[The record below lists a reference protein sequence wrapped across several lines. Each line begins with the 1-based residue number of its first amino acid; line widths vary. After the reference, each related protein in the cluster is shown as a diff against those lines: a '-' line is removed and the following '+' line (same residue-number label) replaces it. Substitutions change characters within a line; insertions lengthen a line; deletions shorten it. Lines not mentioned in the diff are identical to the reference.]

1 MLIGIN
7 QLKKKKQ
14 RASLYTLVDSEWHPI
29 IKFGLN
35 IADAT
40 NLADTIEAME
50 KHLRSQRNV
59 ILNTRDFY
67 RRNQQSDETF
77 DEYLIALKEI
87 SEYCDF
93 CQHCT
98 EDRLRDRIINGLYD
112 ETAVQILLSETTL
125 TLQKTVNS

>member
-1 MLIGIN
+1 M
-7 QLKKKKQ
+7 
-14 RASLYTLVDSEWHPI
+14 
-29 IKFGLN
+29 
-35 IADAT
+35 
-40 NLADTIEAME
+40 
-50 KHLRSQRNV
+50 

-77 DEYLIALKEI
+77 DEYLIALNEI

-98 EDRLRDRIINGLYD
+98 EDRLCDRIITGLCD
-112 ETAVQILLSETTL
+112 EAAVQILLSETTL